1 MDIGTAKPSAQKR
14 REVEHHLIDV
24 VEPSEPFSVGRFVE
38 MADQVIDDLQQAESP
53 IIAAGG
59 TAMYIRGL
67 IEGIFDGPGADALI
81 RERLIGQAGIEGL
94 GKLHERL
101 VQVDPV
107 ASERIHPNDQKRIVR
122 ALEVFELTGK
132 PISSFQSHFRS
143 GNYRHDWII
152 FGLRR
157 SKEKASGRINQ
168 RVKKMIDQGLV
179 EEVESLLNE
188 PEGLSSQAAQAV
200 GYAEIIEYLQGEMSL
215 DEAVEKIKINT
226 RRLAKRQRT
235 WFRSFEG
242 VNWFDLDEE
251 STAEKTAQM
260 MVDML

>member
-1 MDIGTAKPSAQKR
+1 
-14 REVEHHLIDV
+14 
-24 VEPSEPFSVGRFVE
+24 
-38 MADQVIDDLQQAESP
+38 LQQAKSP

-67 IEGIFDGPGADALI
+67 IEGIFEGPGADAGI
-81 RERLIGQAGIEGL
+81 REQLIEQAENTGL

-101 VQVDPV
+101 EEVDPD
-107 ASERIHPNDQKRIVR
+107 AAERIHPNDQKRIVR

-132 PISSFQSHFRS
+132 PISSFQSHFHS

-152 FGLRR
+152 IGLRR
-157 SKEKASGRINQ
+157 SKEEASGRINQ
-168 RVKKMIDQGLV
+168 RVKNMIDQGLV
-179 EEVESLLNE
+179 EEVETLLSE

-200 GYAEIIEYLQGEMSL
+200 GYAEIIDYLQGEMSL
-215 DEAVEKIKINT
+215 DEAIEKIKINT

-235 WFRSFEG
+235 WFRSFDG
-242 VNWFDLDEE
+242 VKWIDLDED
-251 STAEKTAQM
+251 STAERTAQI